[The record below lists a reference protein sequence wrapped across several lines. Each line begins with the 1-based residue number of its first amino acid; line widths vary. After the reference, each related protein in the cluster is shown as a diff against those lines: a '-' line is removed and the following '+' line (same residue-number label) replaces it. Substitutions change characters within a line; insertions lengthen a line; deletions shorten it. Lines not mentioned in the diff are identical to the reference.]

1 MMTERPR
8 LTPAMADVRRAV
20 RENLTD
26 LSPDAVVL
34 VALSGGPDSL
44 ALAAGLAFEAPRAG
58 LLAGAVI
65 VDHGLQEG
73 SERVADNAADQA
85 RALGLDPVIIRRVK
99 VVSSAGPEADA
110 RTARYEALESAA
122 QELGAVAVV
131 LGHTLDDQAETVL
144 LGLTRGSG
152 ATSLAGMSEINGI
165 YRRPLLGIRRA
176 VTVAA
181 CEDQG
186 LTAWNDPHNQDS
198 RFTRVRIRHHV
209 MPVLVDQLGPGVTEA
224 LARTAEQ
231 LKQDADVLDSLVAE
245 IMPTVLIPVLGE
257 TGHPQ
262 RATLEISSLDSLP
275 IALLNR
281 VIRRSALDVFGVSL
295 SAVHTNSIARLV
307 TDWHGQGELHVPGIR
322 VERQG
327 AQLVLTASSSTPTE
341 A

>member
-1 MMTERPR
+1 MTERPR
-8 LTPAMADVRRAV
+8 LTPAMADVRRAI
-20 RENLTD
+20 RENLSD
-26 LSPDAVVL
+26 LTPDAVVL

-73 SERVADNAADQA
+73 SDVVAENAAAQA
-85 RALGLDPVIIRRVK
+85 RELGLDPVIIRRVK
-99 VVSSAGPEADA
+99 VVPAAGPEADA
-110 RTARYEALESAA
+110 RTARYEALEFVTM
-122 QELGAVAVV
+122 ELGAVAVL

-152 ATSLAGMSEINGI
+152 ATSLAGMSDINGI

-176 VTVAA
+176 QTVAA

-186 LTAWNDPHNQDS
+186 LTPWNDPHNLDS
-198 RFTRVRIRHHV
+198 SYTRVRIRHDV
-209 MPVLVDQLGPGVTEA
+209 LPVLEKELGPGVTEA

-231 LKQDADVLDSLVAE
+231 FKQDSAVLDELTSE
-245 IMPTVLIPVLGE
+245 IMPTVFTPMLGE
-257 TGHPQ
+257 TAQ
-262 RATLEISSLDSLP
+262 SVQATLDVTVLTDLP
-275 IALLNR
+275 LAILNR
-281 VIRRSALDVFGVSL
+281 VIRRAALEVFGSSL
-295 SAVHTNSIARLV
+295 SSVHTNAVARLV
-307 TDWHGQGELHVPGIR
+307 TEWHGQGEVHVPGIR

-327 AQLVLTASSSTPTE
+327 AQLVMTASSSTPTE

>member
-1 MMTERPR
+1 MTERPR
-8 LTPAMADVRRAV
+8 LTPAMADVRRAI
-20 RENLTD
+20 RENLSD
-26 LSPDAVVL
+26 LTPDAVVL

-73 SERVADNAADQA
+73 SEVVAENAAAQA
-85 RALGLDPVIIRRVK
+85 RELGLDPVIIRRVK
-99 VVSSAGPEADA
+99 VVPSAGPEADA
-110 RTARYEALESAA
+110 RTARYEALDSVAG
-122 QELGAVAVV
+122 ELGAVAVL

-176 VTVAA
+176 HTVAA

-186 LTAWNDPHNQDS
+186 LTPWNDPHNQDS
-198 RFTRVRIRHHV
+198 SYTRVRIRHEV
-209 MPVLVDQLGPGVTEA
+209 MPVLENQLGPGVAEA

-231 LKQDADVLDSLVAE
+231 FKQDSAVLEALTSE
-245 IMPTVLIPVLGE
+245 IMPTVFTPLLGE
-257 TGHPQ
+257 TAQ
-262 RATLEISSLDSLP
+262 SVQATLDVTALTGLP
-275 IALLNR
+275 LAILNR
-281 VIRRSALDVFGVSL
+281 VIRRAALDVFGSSL
-295 SAVHTNSIARLV
+295 SSVHTNAIARLI
-307 TDWHGQGELHVPGIR
+307 TEWHGQGEVHVPGIR

-327 AQLVLTASSSTPTE
+327 AQLVMTASSSTPTE

>member
-1 MMTERPR
+1 MTERPR
-8 LTPAMADVRRAV
+8 LTPAMADVRRAI
-20 RENLTD
+20 RENLSD
-26 LSPDAVVL
+26 RSPDAVVL

-73 SERVADNAADQA
+73 SEVVAETAAAQA
-85 RALGLDPVIIRRVK
+85 RELGLDPVIIRRVK
-99 VVSSAGPEADA
+99 VVPSAGPEADA
-110 RTARYEALESAA
+110 RTARYDALDSVAK
-122 QELGAVAVV
+122 ELGAVAIL

-176 VTVAA
+176 QTVAA

-186 LTAWNDPHNQDS
+186 LIAWNDPHNQDS
-198 RFTRVRIRHHV
+198 SYTRVRIRHEV
-209 MPVLVDQLGPGVTEA
+209 MPVLEHQLGPGVAEA

-231 LKQDADVLDSLVAE
+231 LKQDAEVLDTLVAE
-245 IMPTVLIPVLGE
+245 IMPTVMIPLLGE
-257 TGHPQ
+257 TGQPQ
-262 RATLEISSLDSLP
+262 RATLEISSLESLP
-275 IALLNR
+275 AALLNR
-281 VIRRSALDVFGVSL
+281 VIRRSALDVFRVSL

>member
-1 MMTERPR
+1 MTERPR
-8 LTPAMADVRRAV
+8 LTPAMADVRRAI
-20 RENLTD
+20 RENLSD
-26 LSPDAVVL
+26 LTPDAVVL

-73 SERVADNAADQA
+73 SEVVAENAAAQA
-85 RALGLDPVIIRRVK
+85 RELGLDPVIIRRVK
-99 VVSSAGPEADA
+99 VVPSAGPEADA
-110 RTARYEALESAA
+110 RTARYDALEFVAI
-122 QELGAVAVV
+122 ELGAVAVL

-152 ATSLAGMSEINGI
+152 ATSLAGMSDINGI

-176 VTVAA
+176 QTVAA

-186 LTAWNDPHNQDS
+186 LRPWNDPHNLDS
-198 RFTRVRIRHHV
+198 SYTRVRIRHDV
-209 MPVLVDQLGPGVTEA
+209 LPVLEKELGPGVTEA

-231 LKQDADVLDSLVAE
+231 FKQDSAVLDALTSE
-245 IMPTVLIPVLGE
+245 IMPTVFTPMLGE
-257 TGHPQ
+257 TAQ
-262 RATLEISSLDSLP
+262 SVQATLDVTALTGLP
-275 IALLNR
+275 LAILNR
-281 VIRRSALDVFGVSL
+281 VIRRAALEVFGSSL
-295 SAVHTNSIARLV
+295 SSVHTNAVARLI
-307 TDWHGQGELHVPGIR
+307 TEWHGQGEVHVPGIR

-327 AQLVLTASSSTPTE
+327 AQLVMTASSSTPTE

>member
-1 MMTERPR
+1 MTERPR
-8 LTPAMADVRRAV
+8 LTPAMADVRRAI
-20 RENLTD
+20 RENLSD
-26 LSPDAVVL
+26 LTPDAVVL

-73 SERVADNAADQA
+73 SDVVAETAAEQA

-99 VVSSAGPEADA
+99 VVSASGPEADA
-110 RTARYEALESAA
+110 RSARYDALQSAA
-122 QELGAVAVV
+122 SELRAVAVV

-152 ATSLAGMSEINGI
+152 ATSMAGMSQVNGI

-176 VTVAA
+176 ETVAA

-198 RFTRVRIRHHV
+198 SYTRVRIRKEV
-209 MPVLVDQLGPGVTEA
+209 MPLLEAQLGPGVAEA

-231 LKQDADVLDSLVAE
+231 LKQDALVLDDLASQVLPMVQ
-245 IMPTVLIPVLGE
+245 MPLLGE
-257 TGHPQ
+257 ELSPT
-262 RATLEISSLDSLP
+262 RATLEVSVLSELP
-275 IALLNR
+275 LAILSR
-281 VIRRSALDVFGVSL
+281 VIRKTALEVFETSL
-295 SAVHTNSIARLV
+295 SATHTNSITRLI
-307 TDWHGQGELHVPGIR
+307 TDWHGQAEVQVPGIR

-327 AQLVLTASSSTPTE
+327 AQIVLTASSSTPAE

>member
-1 MMTERPR
+1 MTERPR
-8 LTPAMADVRRAV
+8 LTPAMADVRRAI
-20 RENLTD
+20 RENLSD
-26 LSPDAVVL
+26 LTPDAVVL

-73 SERVADNAADQA
+73 SEVVAENAAAQA
-85 RALGLDPVIIRRVK
+85 RELGLDPVIIRRVK
-99 VVSSAGPEADA
+99 VVPSAGPEADA
-110 RTARYEALESAA
+110 RTARYEALDSVAK
-122 QELGAVAVV
+122 ELGAVAIL

-152 ATSLAGMSEINGI
+152 ATSLAGMRDINGI

-176 VTVAA
+176 QTVAA

-186 LTAWNDPHNQDS
+186 LTPWNDPHNQDS
-198 RFTRVRIRHHV
+198 SYTRVRIRHEV
-209 MPVLVDQLGPGVTEA
+209 MPVLENQLGPGVAEA

-231 LKQDADVLDSLVAE
+231 FKQDSAVLDALTSE
-245 IMPTVLIPVLGE
+245 IMPTVFTPLLGE
-257 TGHPQ
+257 TTQ
-262 RATLEISSLDSLP
+262 SVQATLDVTALTGLP
-275 IALLNR
+275 LAILNR
-281 VIRRSALDVFGVSL
+281 VIRRAALDVFGSSL
-295 SAVHTNSIARLV
+295 SSVHTNAVARLI
-307 TDWHGQGELHVPGIR
+307 TDWHGQGEVHVPGIR

>member
-1 MMTERPR
+1 MTERPR

-20 RENLTD
+20 WENLAD
-26 LSPDAVVL
+26 LSVDAVVL

-58 LLAGAVI
+58 LCAGAVI

-73 SERVADNAADQA
+73 SEQIAQAAAEQA
-85 RALGLDPVIIRRVK
+85 TALGLDPVIIRRVK

-110 RTARYEALESAA
+110 RTARYAALETVA

-176 VTVAA
+176 ATLAA

-186 LTAWNDPHNQDS
+186 LSAWNDPHNQDS
-198 RFTRVRIRHHV
+198 SYTRVRIRNGV
-209 MPVLVDQLGPGVTEA
+209 MPILENQLGPGVAEA

-231 LKQDADVLDSLVAE
+231 LKQDAEVLDALAAE
-245 IMPTVLIPVLGE
+245 VLPTVVVPMLGE
-257 TGHPQ
+257 GSIPP
-262 RATLEISSLDSLP
+262 RATLDVSVLEALP
-275 IALLNR
+275 VAILTR
-281 VIRRSALDVFGVSL
+281 VIRRTAVDVFESSL

-327 AQLVLTASSSTPTE
+327 AQIVLTASSSTPTE